1 MNIKISC
8 VLIFLALIFPFCDN
22 AIAKDGQGNFIV
34 VLDAG
39 HGGQDKGVKI
49 SRDLSEK
56 ELTLNLVVA
65 LKKNLD
71 RSENIRA
78 FLTRSSDRDLS
89 ETERLRQA
97 SAEQTDLL
105 IRLHV
110 NAGFDKNSSG
120 FEMYYPG
127 FKNTVTGRNDSK
139 EIVKD
144 MVSNKALN
152 ESVRFSKILQSNLD
166 DLFPRKDRGLREG
179 PVNTQSLTVP
189 ALLLEIGFA
198 TNPKDRKSL
207 QDADVQKKIVE
218 ALDLSIREYFNKI

>member
-1 MNIKISC
+1 MKVRITYI
-8 VLIFLALIFPFCDN
+8 LILLAMFFAACGTAAARD
-22 AIAKDGQGNFIV
+22 KEGNFIV

-49 SRDLSEK
+49 SRGLSEK
-56 ELTLNLVVA
+56 DFTLNLAVA
-65 LKKNLD
+65 LKNSLD
-71 RSENIRA
+71 RSQNIRGV
-78 FLTRSSDRDLS
+78 LTRSSDRDLS
-89 ETERLRQA
+89 EKDRLRQVN
-97 SAEQTDLL
+97 AEQTDLVV
-105 IRLHV
+105 RLHV

-127 FKNTVTGRNDSK
+127 FKNAITGKNDSR

-166 DLFPRKDRGLREG
+166 KIFPRKGRGLREG
-179 PVNTQSLTVP
+179 PVNFQNPTAP

-198 TNPKDRKSL
+198 TNYKDRKSL
-207 QDADVQKKIVE
+207 QNADVQRRIVE
-218 ALDLSIREYFNKI
+218 ALDLSIREYFKP

>member
-8 VLIFLALIFPFCDN
+8 VLIFLVLIFPFCDN

-39 HGGQDKGVKI
+39 HGGRDEGVKI

-56 ELTLNLVVA
+56 ELTLNFVVA

-97 SAEQTDLL
+97 SAEQIDLL

-127 FKNTVTGRNDSK
+127 FKNTATGRNDSK

-218 ALDLSIREYFNKI
+218 ALELSIREYFNKI